1 MKNIVV
7 LLLGVL
13 GVFYLLNPGS
23 GLFEL
28 IPDNLPLVGNLDD
41 AAALVLLVMCLQ
53 HFDIQLPDIFG
64 RRKK

>member
-7 LLLGVL
+7 LLLGIL
-13 GVFYLLNPGS
+13 GAFYLLNPGS